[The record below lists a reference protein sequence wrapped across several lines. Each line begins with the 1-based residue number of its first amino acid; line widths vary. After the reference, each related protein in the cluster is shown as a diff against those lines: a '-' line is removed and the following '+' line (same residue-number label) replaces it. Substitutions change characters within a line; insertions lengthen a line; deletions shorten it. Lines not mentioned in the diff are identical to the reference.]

1 MRTCTLCE
9 VPLAAASKSSGFSCS
24 FRNLSSEPCGGQ
36 RTDGAQL
43 TMFGRALQ
51 VPVEGSTYLVD
62 ENIKGRTGIALHQ
75 VGGVVFLGENSWGVR
90 TSSANAG
97 SLLLF
102 RRVSKVWECTNLP
115 GVLVLSEVAG
125 EGLETPGAVHGMA
138 DRRKGG
144 NRLAA
149 RRRRAEVRTTTTQR
163 AGGGLLQG
171 RDLPCTCPGS

>member
-62 ENIKGRTGIALHQ
+62 ENIKGGTGIALHQ
-75 VGGVVFLGENSWGVR
+75 VGGVVFLGRIGGVR

-115 GVLVLSEVAG
+115 GVLVLSEVAR
-125 EGLETPGAVHGMA
+125 EGLETPGA
-138 DRRKGG
+138 
-144 NRLAA
+144 
-149 RRRRAEVRTTTTQR
+149 
-163 AGGGLLQG
+163 
-171 RDLPCTCPGS
+171 